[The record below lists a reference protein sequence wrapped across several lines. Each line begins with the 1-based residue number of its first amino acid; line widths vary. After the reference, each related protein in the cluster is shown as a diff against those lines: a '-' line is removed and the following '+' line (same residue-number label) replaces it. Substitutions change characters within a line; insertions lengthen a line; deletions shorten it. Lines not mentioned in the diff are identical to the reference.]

1 MTILIRNLVLI
12 IAGLL
17 FICCTNF
24 KRDNAHNIQPKDSK
38 KDYLNIVK
46 DTGGFLIV
54 EYKLKNVNF
63 KKDTIRIRYFDYYDV
78 IFPLNGVSVIKAD
91 TFKLYGYK
99 LVKDSI
105 LFVPVL
111 ANNNSLSLNIIDLK
125 NKNVITN
132 DIRTSLTFV
141 WVKEGSDKIEFVI
154 SNTPEIEYEENGKEK
169 YKYVLSK
176 YELKNNALSTT
187 KIDSVEIDFNIKDD
201 TKREFEIANR
211 MFLPM

>member
-1 MTILIRNLVLI
+1 MTILVRNLVPI
-12 IAGLL
+12 AAGLL

-24 KRDNAHNIQPKDSK
+24 KRDNSHNVEPKDSK

-46 DTGGFLIV
+46 DTTGFLIV

-63 KKDTIRIRYFDYYDV
+63 KKDTIRFRYFDYSDV
-78 IFPLNGVSVIKAD
+78 IFPLKGVAVIKAD
-91 TFKLYGYK
+91 TFKMYGYK

-132 DIRTSLTFV
+132 DMRTSLTFV
-141 WVKEGSDKIEFVI
+141 WIKEASDKIEFVI
-154 SNTPEIEYEENGKEK
+154 SDTPQIEYEEMGRKSIN
-169 YKYVLSK
+169 
-176 YELKNNALSTT
+176 
-187 KIDSVEIDFNIKDD
+187 
-201 TKREFEIANR
+201 
-211 MFLPM
+211 MF